1 MQPALAG
8 PSPFARSP
16 TMMTHPVQTSRHHL
30 PESQLIQGSQLI
42 QIPRSQLLWRMGIPM
57 MKAMMMMM
65 MMMMAI
71 KAMVMLLPV

>member
-1 MQPALAG
+1 
-8 PSPFARSP
+8 
-16 TMMTHPVQTSRHHL
+16 MMTHPVQTSRHHL

-65 MMMMAI
+65 MMAI